1 MRRPAM
7 AYARTYF
14 RDTIVLSNAFKIRL
28 RLQGLPPGDV
38 LIAAREV
45 TVDGAFDLQGRNLV
59 ILADRFDGSHG
70 SISVSGLD
78 SAPRLT
84 VACRDFRGLTASAPG
99 IPGAAG
105 EQGEPGREGRPG
117 KNAS

>member
-1 MRRPAM
+1 MT
-7 AYARTYF
+7 YARTYF
-14 RDTIVLSNAFKIRL
+14 RDTIVLNNAIKPRL

-45 TVDGAFDLQGRNLV
+45 TLDGTFDIQGHNLV
-59 ILADRFDGSHG
+59 ILADRVDGSSG
-70 SISVSGLD
+70 SISVGGVE

-84 VACRDFRGLTASAPG
+84 VACRGFRGLTASAPG

-105 EQGEPGREGRPG
+105 EDR
-117 KNAS
+117 KS